1 MKKDYWKGRF
11 DQIEQAA
18 NNQAVD
24 YYHKLER
31 KYEKAMRNVEKKIAV
46 WYQRFAA
53 NKMHLMAS
61 G

>member
-31 KYEKAMRNVEKKIAV
+31 KYEKFIYLQNAVLRQKENKK
-46 WYQRFAA
+46 
-53 NKMHLMAS
+53 KS
-61 G
+61 